1 VNLAPVVDVGRSNP
15 QLGGRTFGSTPDRV
29 TAMASAYLEGLQG
42 SGQVTGT
49 LKHFP
54 GLGDTTTDPHLAMPV
69 LNRSRADLEQI
80 DLQPY
85 RIMLKSEDVRA
96 IMVSH
101 ELMPTVDAQLPTS
114 LSPAV
119 INGLLRGELG
129 YNGVV
134 MSDSLYMDAISARWS
149 VPDAALLAIQAG
161 TDIVTGL
168 YSPQMVQQTIET
180 LKNALASGK
189 LTRQRIDA
197 SVQRIL
203 TLKIRMGL
211 IPLPQHTSGQQPSQ
225 AGQGDELPDALQVGR
240 VPQWM

>member
-1 VNLAPVVDVGRSNP
+1 
-15 QLGGRTFGSTPDRV
+15 
-29 TAMASAYLEGLQG
+29 
-42 SGQVTGT
+42 
-49 LKHFP
+49 
-54 GLGDTTTDPHLAMPV
+54 
-69 LNRSRADLEQI
+69 
-80 DLQPY
+80 
-85 RIMLKSEDVRA
+85 
-96 IMVSH
+96 MVSH
-101 ELMPTVDAQLPTS
+101 ELIPAVDAQLPTS

-168 YSPQMVQQTIET
+168 YSPQIVQQTIET
-180 LKNALASGK
+180 LKNALTSGK

-211 IPLPQHTSGQQPSQ
+211 IPLPQQTSGQQTTLTGYGS
-225 AGQGDELPDALQVGR
+225 GLPDALQIGR

>member
-1 VNLAPVVDVGRSNP
+1 
-15 QLGGRTFGSTPDRV
+15 
-29 TAMASAYLEGLQG
+29 
-42 SGQVTGT
+42 VTGT

-54 GLGDTTTDPHLAMPV
+54 GLGDTNTDPHLAMPV
-69 LNRSRADLEQI
+69 LNRSLADLEQI

-85 RIMLKSEDVRA
+85 RLMLKSEDVRA

-101 ELMPTVDAQLPTS
+101 ELIPAVDAQLPTS

-168 YSPQMVQQTIET
+168 YSPQIVQQTIET
-180 LKNALASGK
+180 LKNALTSGK

-211 IPLPQHTSGQQPSQ
+211 IPLPQQTSGQQTTLTGYGS
-225 AGQGDELPDALQVGR
+225 GLPDALQIGR